1 MSYDMKAVASPV
13 YKIDGNMI
21 PTFSKA
27 LQGLKNTSIVFYDKD
42 IKHSTAIKENGMEC
56 YRFHPLIAFMN
67 ASNKQNK
74 LLITHITT
82 WINVKGIT
90 GSEKGQ
96 KKHNPQRLPTT

>member
-42 IKHSTAIKENGMEC
+42 IKHAHFQLQVKCMKA
-56 YRFHPLIAFMN
+56 Y
-67 ASNKQNK
+67 
-74 LLITHITT
+74 
-82 WINVKGIT
+82 INVYLYKI
-90 GSEKGQ
+90 
-96 KKHNPQRLPTT
+96 